1 MEMCPETSQC
11 QVGDV
16 PNCRRGVR
24 AHQPQKVVA
33 KAFILEAHD
42 DVHSLWEQV
51 VGTAG
56 PILDALAAVGP
67 NRLQGSS
74 DEFDGLFDRL
84 TQVWSHRERVRQ
96 SGGYRYGLTGF
107 ELVGEKGQVS
117 RASHLNTGRAGPSA
131 STKAARRLDEYWSSG
146 LTLAVLVTP
155 TMEVSEP
162 RDLLD
167 VRVRRQRW
175 HLRVCQGHAG
185 AW

>member
-1 MEMCPETSQC
+1 MMSIVSGNRSWARLVQ
-11 QVGDV
+11 
-16 PNCRRGVR
+16 
-24 AHQPQKVVA
+24 
-33 KAFILEAHD
+33 
-42 DVHSLWEQV
+42 
-51 VGTAG
+51 
-56 PILDALAAVGP
+56 LDALAAVGP
-67 NRLQGSS
+67 NSLQGSS

-107 ELVGEKGQVS
+107 ELVGEEGQAS

-167 VRVRRQRW
+167 VRERRQRW

-185 AW
+185 AWQVRGSLE

>member
-1 MEMCPETSQC
+1 M
-11 QVGDV
+11 
-16 PNCRRGVR
+16 
-24 AHQPQKVVA
+24 A

-42 DVHSLWEQV
+42 DVHGLWEQV

-56 PILDALAAVGP
+56 PTLDALAAEGP
-67 NRLQGSS
+67 KKLQGSS

-84 TQVWSHRERVRQ
+84 TQVWSYREWVRQ

-131 STKAARRLDEYWSSG
+131 STKAARRPNEYWSSG

-155 TMEVSEP
+155 TVEVSEP
-162 RDLLD
+162 RDFLD

-175 HLRVCQGHAG
+175 ISVSVRGMLGPGKYEAR
-185 AW
+185 

>member
-1 MEMCPETSQC
+1 ME
-11 QVGDV
+11 DV
-16 PNCRRGVR
+16 PNCRRCVR
-24 AHQPQKVVA
+24 ARQPQSVVA

-67 NRLQGSS
+67 NCLQGSS

-107 ELVGEKGQVS
+107 EL
-117 RASHLNTGRAGPSA
+117 
-131 STKAARRLDEYWSSG
+131 RR
-146 LTLAVLVTP
+146 
-155 TMEVSEP
+155 
-162 RDLLD
+162 
-167 VRVRRQRW
+167 
-175 HLRVCQGHAG
+175 
-185 AW
+185 